1 MPEGKELRRFF
12 SLIFER
18 EMMANLLDS
27 IAPKDVDVDKRQWEI
42 TGLFDDP
49 TRIPIF
55 AWLRELV
62 DFWKTHHPEKWKRYT
77 DNVQSGPVI
86 RSFTFVRG
94 MSVEKILEELTQ
106 AGWLRSTKRKRAGNP
121 PLGLQKSYVPS
132 KKLIT
137 YLVTFHNTASPE
149 WEAERAART
158 ERWDDSER
166 KGREAQREHR
176 YRKEQHRKEQ
186 LGF

>member
-1 MPEGKELRRFF
+1 MPEGKEIRRFF

-27 IAPKDVDVDKRQWEI
+27 IAPKDVDVDARQWEI

-49 TRIPIF
+49 NRHPVI
-55 AWLRELV
+55 AWLRELIN
-62 DFWKTHHPEKWKRYT
+62 FWKEHHPDRWTPYT
-77 DNVQSGPVI
+77 DAGPGPCF
-86 RSFTFVRG
+86 RGFSYVRG
-94 MSVEKILEELTQ
+94 MSLQRILEKLTQ
-106 AGWLRSTKRKRAGNP
+106 AGWLTATKRRN
-121 PLGLQKSYVPS
+121 LGRNALGFEKAYVPS
-132 KKLIT
+132 KKLLA
-137 YLVTFHNTASPE
+137 YLLKFHNTASTG